1 MIAFFA
7 TLLLTTSASPAVAD
21 PAPAVRDVLGFADSL
36 FAEGDYYR
44 AIGEAKRFV
53 YLHPQDARVPEAR
66 LLIGRS
72 YLAGEQWAAAAASL
86 EALALEVSTGK
97 VGADAAFALADARM
111 GSADYDLAA
120 LEYRRFAEDFPSDER
135 AAFADLRTAWARI
148 FAADVLAV
156 REPAQGQVAFAS
168 VARSLKTLPPT
179 HGEAE
184 RAKALAA
191 GADKLARLPR
201 RSPAAAGV
209 MSAVIPGLGQVYA
222 SRYADGL
229 IAFVVNG
236 LFIGGAYESFNR
248 GNNVAGAVLVLFEM
262 GWYSGNIYSAIN
274 SAHRFNNDRRTG
286 LIRVL
291 KRDLYL
297 QAAPRV
303 SMRGT
308 TGGKADG
315 AVAGLGG
322 RF

>member
-1 MIAFFA
+1 MIALFA
-7 TLLLTTSASPAVAD
+7 TLLLTTGATPAISAD

-53 YLHPQDARVPEAR
+53 FLHPQDARVPEAR
-66 LLIGRS
+66 LLVGRS

-86 EALALEVSTGK
+86 EALALEVSSGK

-120 LEYRRFAEDFPSDER
+120 LEYRRFAEDFPDDDR

-168 VARSLKTLPPT
+168 VARSLKALPPA

-191 GADKLARLPR
+191 GADRLAKLPR

-209 MSAVIPGLGQVYA
+209 MSAVLPGLGQVYA

-236 LFIGGAYESFNR
+236 LFVGGAYEAFNR

-303 SMRGT
+303 GARGGT
-308 TGGKADG
+308 TDG
-315 AVAGLGG
+315 AIAGLGG